1 MDLYHTLE
9 FSVLILDLLD
19 IRSIWITMKKGISY
33 LLEKERHLSIND
45 NFIFINKIVAYL
57 LTF

>member
-33 LLEKERHLSIND
+33 LLEKECHLSIND
-45 NFIFINKIVAYL
+45 NFIFISKIVAYL